1 MLTRP
6 RDEVVAEL
14 EAQRHRRFIKT
25 HTPLDGVP
33 WNDHVTY
40 IDVGRDPRDVAMSMG
55 NHMENLDFDKFMAA
69 LVRTASVDGG
79 TVLPP
84 PGPPDAPPGTPT
96 DRGRFWMWVDNPVPP
111 TEETS
116 SLLRTLRH
124 HETFWNARS
133 SCNVVML
140 HYDDLQTDLG
150 GQMRALADRLEI
162 AVPASRWDELVE
174 AATFEQMRGN
184 ASTLAP
190 NTDSAIWHDDT
201 RFFHRHQRA
210 MAQPARRRRP
220 PALRRPG
227 RAARRPRPGGMDP
240 PPSLSE
246 SRSEALTPRLPAPV
260 RP

>member
-1 MLTRP
+1 
-6 RDEVVAEL
+6 
-14 EAQRHRRFIKT
+14 
-25 HTPLDGVP
+25 
-33 WNDHVTY
+33 
-40 IDVGRDPRDVAMSMG
+40 MSMG

-174 AATFEQMRGN
+174 AATFEQMRG
-184 ASTLAP
+184 TEHRLRDLA
-190 NTDSAIWHDDT
+190 
-201 RFFHRHQRA
+201 RRHQVL
-210 MAQPARRRRP
+210 P
-220 PALRRPG
+220 PAPAG
-227 RAARRPRPGGMDP
+227 NGAACSTPTTSGVTTTG
-240 PPSLSE
+240 
-246 SRSEALTPRLPAPV
+246 SRSSSPPTWRHGSTTKPERVAFGGVNAAFAGAR
-260 RP
+260 